1 MHSSQPRVLELH
13 GGNLAFCAFNVMST
27 ASSLL
32 VGSVADW
39 TVGSVVVE
47 TMGTVVSIPVHTV
60 RVIIAAWSHERK
72 SPDVQRACPP
82 SCLPH
87 CSQALRLGD
96 IRVTLARVH
105 PSRAWVGLRGPP
117 QEVAC
122 SCGSWLSRFPPFLVE
137 AEILARNLR
146 TPRRSTAWA

>member
-1 MHSSQPRVLELH
+1 MHLSQPRLLELH

-27 ASSLL
+27 AGSLL